1 MKDTD
6 DESLVDGTDAGA
18 IPATSTNTRTGYDG
32 IFEFHK
38 TVRRIE
44 EERRMDLTGRN
55 VHGVTDRKPS
65 YYYYSPQEWSRSIGW
80 GKVPDERNTE
90 LRGVKQ
96 DRRTDED
103 VSEESDTKT

>member
-18 IPATSTNTRTGYDG
+18 APATSTNTRTGYDG

-44 EERRMDLTGRN
+44 EERRMDLTGRT
-55 VHGVTDRKPS
+55 VHGVISQKPS
-65 YYYYSPQEWSRSIGW
+65 YYYYTPTEWSRLGMQ
-80 GKVPDERNTE
+80 GALPDDRNAE
-90 LRGVKQ
+90 LRGVNQ

>member
-1 MKDTD
+1 MKETD

-18 IPATSTNTRTGYDG
+18 IPATSTKYESWADMP
-32 IFEFHK
+32 
-38 TVRRIE
+38 
-44 EERRMDLTGRN
+44 ERLGPGLVGQN
-55 VHGVTDRKPS
+55 VHGVSDKPKDW
-65 YYYYSPQEWSRSIGW
+65 YYSPQEWSRSIGW

-103 VSEESDTKT
+103 VSEDSDTKT

>member
-32 IFEFHK
+32 IFDFHK

-44 EERRMDLTGRN
+44 EERRMDLTGRT
-55 VHGVTDRKPS
+55 VHGVISPKPS
-65 YYYYSPQEWSRSIGW
+65 YYYYTPTEWSRLGMQ
-80 GKVPDERNTE
+80 GALPDDRNAE
-90 LRGVKQ
+90 LRGVNQ

-103 VSEESDTKT
+103 VSEESDT

>member
-1 MKDTD
+1 MKETD

-18 IPATSTNTRTGYDG
+18 IPATSTKYESWADMP
-32 IFEFHK
+32 
-38 TVRRIE
+38 
-44 EERRMDLTGRN
+44 ERLGPGLGGRN
-55 VHGVTDRKPS
+55 VLGVQDKPKDW
-65 YYYYSPQEWSRSIGW
+65 YYSPQERSRSVGW

-103 VSEESDTKT
+103 VSEESDTKI

>member
-1 MKDTD
+1 MKETD

-18 IPATSTNTRTGYDG
+18 VPATSTNTRSPYQG
-32 IFEFHK
+32 IFDFHK
-38 TVRRIE
+38 ALRKQNE
-44 EERRMDLTGRN
+44 ECRTSLMGRN
-55 VHGVTDRKPS
+55 VHGVSDRPRDW
-65 YYYYSPQEWSRSIGW
+65 YYSPSEWSRSIGW

-90 LRGVKQ
+90 LRGVNQ

>member
-18 IPATSTNTRTGYDG
+18 EPATSTNTRSAYDG

-44 EERRMDLTGRN
+44 EERRMDLTGRT
-55 VHGVTDRKPS
+55 VHGVISQKPS
-65 YYYYSPQEWSRSIGW
+65 YYYYTPTEWSRSIGW
-80 GKVPDERNTE
+80 GKVPD
-90 LRGVKQ
+90 
-96 DRRTDED
+96 
-103 VSEESDTKT
+103 

>member
-18 IPATSTNTRTGYDG
+18 EPATSTNTRSAYDG

-44 EERRMDLTGRN
+44 EERRMDLTGRT
-55 VHGVTDRKPS
+55 VHGVTDTKPS
-65 YYYYSPQEWSRSIGW
+65 YYYYTPSEWGRAIGW
-80 GKVPDERNTE
+80 GTVPDDRNTE
-90 LRGVKQ
+90 LRGVNQ

-103 VSEESDTKT
+103 VSEESDT

>member
-18 IPATSTNTRTGYDG
+18 EPATSTNTRTGYDG

-44 EERRMDLTGRN
+44 EERRMDLTGRT
-55 VHGVTDRKPS
+55 VHGVISSKPS
-65 YYYYSPQEWSRSIGW
+65 YYYYTPTEWSRLGMQ
-80 GKVPDERNTE
+80 GPLPDDRNTE

-103 VSEESDTKT
+103 VSEESDTKI

>member
-1 MKDTD
+1 MKDTE

-44 EERRMDLTGRN
+44 EERRMELTGRT
-55 VHGVTDRKPS
+55 VHGGISPKPS
-65 YYYYSPQEWSRSIGW
+65 YYYYTPTEWSRLGMQ
-80 GKVPDERNTE
+80 GALPDDRNAE
-90 LRGVKQ
+90 LRGVNQ

-103 VSEESDTKT
+103 VSEESDTKI

>member
-18 IPATSTNTRTGYDG
+18 IPATSTNYQT
-32 IFEFHK
+32 
-38 TVRRIE
+38 
-44 EERRMDLTGRN
+44 LAGRN
-55 VHGVTDRKPS
+55 VHGGKCMPEW
-65 YYYYSPQEWSRSIGW
+65 YYYTPNQWARLGMW
-80 GKVPDERNTE
+80 GPLPNERNIE

-96 DRRTDED
+96 GRRTDED